1 MRVPLSWLRE
11 FVPTDMAPDELADLM
26 TLRGVK
32 VEGVLHPWEGLEGVV
47 VARVLE
53 VRDHPNSQKLC
64 LARVQTG
71 AGELE
76 LVVGVR
82 NMGAGDLVPLAPP
95 GARVP
100 SLPEPLGAREIRG
113 VVSNGMLCSS
123 RELGLSADHTGIL
136 LLNDAGF
143 EPGVD
148 LKSALGLD
156 APVFDIEVEP
166 NRPDFLSVYGVA
178 REVAVITGVPLSAPG
193 NVDGEVEEVT
203 ADVATVRIDAPEG
216 CPRYL
221 ARVVRGTTAGPSPI
235 LVQARLAA
243 AGMRPISAVI
253 DATNY
258 AMLELGQPLHGF
270 DMNLLSGPGI
280 VVRRAVEGERLT
292 TLDDIERALAPEDL
306 LICDLDKPV
315 ALAGVMGGAT
325 SEVSDAT
332 TDVLIEAAYFTRTG
346 VLRTARRLDLHTE
359 ASHRFERGTD
369 PEGLDRA
376 AARCA
381 KLVAEWTGAHVLRG
395 ITAAGS
401 VEARRWVPVRPAR
414 AEALLGYEVAT
425 ADVRTVFDRLG
436 MAVRDVGEQLV
447 EVEIPGFRVDIE
459 REVDLI
465 EEVAR
470 IQGYERVGSTLPRST
485 HAGGMPQPYRFARVV
500 KEALVRAGFREIRP
514 FPFASAEDVA
524 LTGDQDA
531 IAVANPLR
539 AEEGFLRTRL
549 VPGLLHTVARNQALG
564 VRSLALF
571 EVSTVFRAGDP
582 VSERRKVALA
592 MSGSSAEGW
601 SAPEREFDALDVR
614 GALEALMEELGVAN
628 WALGD
633 PLGGPFHP
641 GRSASVLLGGERAGV
656 IGEIHPRVAGSL
668 GIDGRVAVAEIEF
681 DALMAAAE
689 KGFSFHDVPRF
700 PPVRRDLAFV
710 LAEDV
715 PAGSVL
721 ASLREA
727 GGALLERSEIFDVF
741 RAASLSPGKK
751 SLAFALDFRAADRT
765 LTDEEA
771 EASVAIIV
779 QRLADEFGGELR
791 ASPGDKPNEQ

>member
-1 MRVPLSWLRE
+1 MRVPLSWLRD
-11 FVPTDMAPDELADLM
+11 FVPTDMAADELADLM

-32 VEGVLHPWEGLEGVV
+32 VDAVLHPWAGLQGVV
-47 VARVLE
+47 VARVLD
-53 VRDHPNSQKLC
+53 VADHPNSQKLC

-71 AGELE
+71 AGELDV
-76 LVVGVR
+76 VVGVR
-82 NMGAGDLVPLAPP
+82 NMRPGDLVPLAPP

-136 LLNDAGF
+136 LLNETGL
-143 EPGVD
+143 EPGTD
-148 LKSALGLD
+148 LKIALGLD

-166 NRPDFLSVYGVA
+166 NRPDFLSIYGVA
-178 REVAVITGVPLSAPG
+178 REVSVITGVAISEPDLSL
-193 NVDGEVEEVT
+193 EELD
-203 ADVATVRIDAPEG
+203 ADAGDTATVRIDAPDG

-221 ARVVRGTTAGPSPI
+221 ARVVRGTAPGSSPI
-235 LVQARLAA
+235 LVRARLSA
-243 AGMRPISAVI
+243 AGMRPISAVV

-258 AMLELGQPLHGF
+258 SMLELGQPLHGF

-280 VVRRAVEGERLT
+280 VVRRAVEGESLT
-292 TLDDIERALAPEDL
+292 TLDDVERELAPEDL
-306 LICDLDKPV
+306 LICDMEKPV
-315 ALAGVMGGAT
+315 ALAGIMGGAT

-369 PEGLDRA
+369 PESLDRT

-381 KLVAEWTGAHVLRG
+381 KLMAEWTGASVLRG
-395 ITAAGS
+395 VAAAGAM
-401 VEARRWVPVRPAR
+401 EARRWVSVRPAR
-414 AEALLGYEVAT
+414 AGALLGY
-425 ADVRTVFDRLG
+425 DVTPTDARTVFDRLG
-436 MAVRDVGEQLV
+436 MTVREGGDRLLDI
-447 EVEIPGFRVDIE
+447 EIPGYRVDIE

-485 HAGGMPQPYRFARVV
+485 HAGGMPAPYRFARAV

-514 FPFASAEDVA
+514 FPFASEHDVA

-531 IAVANPLR
+531 IPVANPLR

-549 VPGLLHTVARNQALG
+549 VPGLLHTVARNQAWG
-564 VRSLALF
+564 VRTVALF
-571 EVSTVFRAGDP
+571 EVSTVFRTNDP

-592 MSGSSAEGW
+592 MSGSSDEGW

-614 GALEALMEELGVAN
+614 GALEALMEELGVTD

-633 PLGGPFHP
+633 PLAGPFHP
-641 GRSASVLLGGERAGV
+641 GRSASVLLGGERSGV
-656 IGEIHPRVAGSL
+656 LGEIHPRVAASL
-668 GIDGRVAVAEIEF
+668 GIEGRVAVAEIEF
-681 DALMAAAE
+681 DALMAAAD
-689 KGFSFHDVPRF
+689 KDISFRDVPRF

-710 LAEDV
+710 LDEDV
-715 PAGSVL
+715 PAGAVI
-721 ASLREA
+721 AALREA
-727 GGALLERSEIFDVF
+727 GGDLLDRAEIFDLF
-741 RAASLSPGKK
+741 RGASLPSGKK
-751 SLAFALDFRAADRT
+751 SLAFSLDFRAPDRT

-771 EASVAIIV
+771 EASVATIV
-779 QRLADEFGGELR
+779 QRIAGEFGGELR
-791 ASPGDKPNEQ
+791 TAAG